1 MQRPHDSQEQAP
13 RLRSSALRRVLAV
26 CAAVAVLLLLALGTW
41 QLFRLQWKLDL
52 MEKVDTRVHATPVAV
67 PEPAQWAQVNAANDE
82 YRHVTLTGVYLPEY
96 TTRVQATTD
105 LGSGYWLLTPLCV
118 QSQANAGADSG
129 APQSSPPQSSHIV
142 IINRGYI
149 GQEAA
154 KRLPPPAATSAGKA
168 VCATVADRAPV
179 TLTGL
184 LRMPETGRAFLRHN
198 DPANHRW
205 FARDVAAIARA
216 RGLDGALVAP
226 FFVDAAAGQESAV
239 GDETLRPVG
248 GLTVISFTN
257 NHLVYALTWY
267 ALALMAAGA
276 FIWVARDDQRRKQN
290 P

>member
-13 RLRSSALRRVLAV
+13 RLHSSALRKILAV

-41 QLFRLQWKLDL
+41 QVFRLQWKLDL
-52 MEKVDTRVHATPVAV
+52 MEKVDTRVHAKPVAA

-105 LGSGYWLLTPLCV
+105 LGSGYWLLTPLCT
-118 QSQANAGADSG
+118 QSG
-129 APQSSPPQSSHIV
+129 HIV

-154 KRLPPPAATSAGKA
+154 KRLPAPSATSAGKA
-168 VCATVADRAPV
+168 VCATVADRPAV
-179 TLTGL
+179 TINGL
-184 LRMPETGRAFLRHN
+184 LRLPETGRAFLRHN

-205 FARDVAAIARA
+205 FARDVAAIAQA
-216 RGLDGALVAP
+216 RGFDGAMVAP
-226 FFVDAAAGQESAV
+226 FFVDTDKGQEPPAE
-239 GDETLRPVG
+239 DEALRPVG

-267 ALALMAAGA
+267 ALAVMAAGA
-276 FIWVARDDQRRKQN
+276 FIWVARDDKRRQRKTYN
-290 P
+290 D

>member
-13 RLRSSALRRVLAV
+13 RLRSSLLRKFLAV

-41 QLFRLQWKLDL
+41 QIFRLQWKLDL
-52 MEKVDTRVHATPVAV
+52 IEKVDTRVHATPVAV

-82 YRHVTLTGVYLPEY
+82 YRHVALTGVYLPEY

-105 LGSGYWLLTPLCV
+105 LGSGYWLLTPMCV
-118 QSQANAGADSG
+118 RGGIDG
-129 APQSSPPQSSHIV
+129 GHVVIV
-142 IINRGYI
+142 NRGYI

-154 KRLPPPAATSAGKA
+154 KRLPSVATFSGATSAGKS

-179 TLTGL
+179 TITGL
-184 LRMPETGRAFLRHN
+184 LRLPETGRAFLRHN
-198 DPANHRW
+198 DPANNRW
-205 FARDVAAIARA
+205 YARDVAAIAQA
-216 RGLDGALVAP
+216 RGFDAAMVAP
-226 FFVDAAAGQESAV
+226 FFVDADKGQEPPAE
-239 GDETLRPVG
+239 DEALRPVG

-276 FIWVARDDQRRKQN
+276 FIWVARDDKRRQRQQHN
-290 P
+290 D

>member
-1 MQRPHDSQEQAP
+1 MQRPHDALEQAP
-13 RLRSSALRRVLAV
+13 RLRSSALRKILAV

-41 QLFRLQWKLDL
+41 QVFRLRWKLDL
-52 MEKVDTRVHATPVAV
+52 MEKVDTRVHAKPVAV
-67 PEPAQWAQVNAANDE
+67 PEPARWAQVTASIDE

-118 QSQANAGADSG
+118 QYGHT
-129 APQSSPPQSSHIV
+129 QSSHIV

-154 KRLPPPAATSAGKA
+154 KRLPSSATFSAATSAGKA
-168 VCATVADRAPV
+168 VCATVAGRPAV
-179 TLTGL
+179 TINGL

-205 FARDVAAIARA
+205 YARDVAAIARA
-216 RGLDGALVAP
+216 RGFDAAMVAP
-226 FFVDAAAGQESAV
+226 FFVDTDKGQEPPAE
-239 GDETLRPVG
+239 DEALRPVG

-267 ALALMAAGA
+267 ALAVMAAGA
-276 FIWVARDDQRRKQN
+276 FIWVARDDKRRKQHR
-290 P
+290 

>member
-13 RLRSSALRRVLAV
+13 RLPNKEHSSALRKFLAV

-52 MEKVDTRVHATPVAV
+52 MEKVDTRVHAKPVAV
-67 PEPAQWAQVNAANDE
+67 PEPARWAQVTASNDE

-105 LGSGYWLLTPLCV
+105 LGSGYWLMTPLCV
-118 QSQANAGADSG
+118 QPSPA
-129 APQSSPPQSSHIV
+129 QSPHIV
-142 IINRGYI
+142 IVNRGYI

-154 KRLPPPAATSAGKA
+154 KRLPAPAATSAGKA
-168 VCATVADRAPV
+168 VCATVAGRPPV

-205 FARDVAAIARA
+205 YARDVAAIASA
-216 RGLDGALVAP
+216 RGFDGAMVAP
-226 FFVDAAAGQESAV
+226 FFVDTDKGQEPPAE
-239 GDETLRPVG
+239 DEALRPVG

-276 FIWVARDDQRRKQN
+276 FIWVARDDRRRNRRQHTN
-290 P
+290 E

>member
-13 RLRSSALRRVLAV
+13 RLRSSTLRKFLAA

-41 QLFRLQWKLDL
+41 QVFRLQWKLDL
-52 MEKVDTRVHATPVAV
+52 MEKVDTRVHAKPVAV
-67 PEPAQWAQVNAANDE
+67 PEPARWAQVTASNDE

-105 LGSGYWLLTPLCV
+105 LGSGYWLMTPLCV
-118 QSQANAGADSG
+118 
-129 APQSSPPQSSHIV
+129 QSSHIV

-154 KRLPPPAATSAGKA
+154 RRMPASATLSAATSAGKA
-168 VCATVADRAPV
+168 VCATVAGRPAV
-179 TLTGL
+179 TITGL

-205 FARDVAAIARA
+205 YARDVAAIALA
-216 RGLDGALVAP
+216 RGFDGAMVAP
-226 FFVDAAAGQESAV
+226 FFVDTDKGQEPPAE
-239 GDETLRPVG
+239 DEALRPVG

-267 ALALMAAGA
+267 ALAAMAAGA
-276 FIWVARDDQRRKQN
+276 FIWVARDDKRRQAK
-290 P
+290 